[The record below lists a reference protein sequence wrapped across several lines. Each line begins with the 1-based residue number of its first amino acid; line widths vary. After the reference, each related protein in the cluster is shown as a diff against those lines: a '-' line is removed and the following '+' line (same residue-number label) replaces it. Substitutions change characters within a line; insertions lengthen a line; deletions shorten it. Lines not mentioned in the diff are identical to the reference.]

1 MNLAPW
7 VWYLLLILLVGCQ
20 MPQNP
25 TVRRP
30 AVETVAATQVL
41 EQVDEPLPEQPVFAA
56 LEKLAP
62 RGSVAMQGT
71 TLMMSLQLPPLPEK
85 TFQTQLLDLGTAS
98 KILATVTDSHG
109 KTYTPVGADGNG
121 RVNYPVN
128 GVVALTFNNVL
139 PDALLLAELKVLDT
153 GLADIPQAD
162 VAVALRHTGVTNP
175 AAVTINFQ
183 TGAVAKTLKALL
195 ALNATRA
202 RTLDI
207 AQLNTLMASIT
218 GQGGTAPNFTYAQ
231 VHPTLVK
238 IPELVTAL
246 VANNPNT
253 LTATTYRANGATIN
267 LNVSG
272 LTGTDRLQVQ
282 ITDAASVVK
291 TNLSNGNNQ
300 LLTKVT
306 PGTGLKV
313 KVSAFGT
320 PAVTYSYTATPSNLP
335 TLIEGGTQNVTI
347 TATPNLT
354 LTGFSPA
361 FGPAGTPVVITGT
374 GFSGSPT
381 VTFNGVA
388 ATTVTVN
395 GPTQITATVP
405 ATAVDGKIAVTNGAT
420 VQSNN
425 DFDVHRLIYVK
436 YNASGSNNGTTWANA
451 YTSLK
456 TALEVAGNFDE
467 VWVAAGTYKPHASDV
482 NVTFQVFE
490 SNDIE
495 IYGGFAGSESTLA
508 ARNVASNPTILSGDL
523 GNDDNTTVIPFTSA
537 TPNTNIVFE
546 IGGGK
551 TNITF
556 DGFTIQ
562 GAQQLGVYVNG
573 VTNAQLRNL
582 TIRNNKGS
590 VGAGLQITNQSTYTA
605 ENLTVARNF
614 ATSRGA
620 GINQILSSGTINNSV
635 FEYNQATAGAGIS
648 FERDSAVTLTNS
660 RLNNNSASLGG
671 GAIFVIN
678 GNSGTF
684 TNGNLTISNVIFKDN
699 NAPAGSAIRMDSVK
713 GAFNLNRSAFVGNTN
728 GDVLSFNLYNAQSIT
743 SSLSLS
749 NLLLA
754 NNTNAGDVIAY
765 LEGDG
770 SAYASSVALRNIT
783 FANNTCTGGSGSRC
797 RIWNAIPAKSTYQ
810 NLLFWK
816 DQLGD
821 TPATVGGNVDLG
833 TGGTPFLNSADPDG
847 DDNVMFTA
855 DDGYTLRSGVA
866 AINAGVNNA
875 NVPSQDITLRNRVGN
890 VDAGAY
896 EYIP

>member
-20 MPQNP
+20 TPQNP

-41 EQVDEPLPEQPVFAA
+41 EQVEEPLPEQPVFAA
-56 LEKLAP
+56 LEKQAP

-71 TLMMSLQLPPLPEK
+71 TLRMSLQLPPLPEK

-153 GLADIPQAD
+153 GLAHIPQAD
-162 VAVALRHTGVTNP
+162 MAVALRHTGVTNP

-361 FGPAGTPVVITGT
+361 FGPAGTQVVITGT
-374 GFSGSPT
+374 GFSGSPS
-381 VTFNGVA
+381 VSFNGVA
-388 ATTVTVN
+388 ATVVTVDS
-395 GPTQITATVP
+395 PTQITATVP
-405 ATAVDGKIAVTNGAT
+405 PTAIDGLISVTQSST
-420 VQSNN
+420 VTSASPFN
-425 DFDVHRLIYVK
+425 VHRRIYVK
-436 YNASGSNNGTTWANA
+436 ANASGTNNGTSWTNA
-451 YTSLK
+451 YTSLQ
-456 TALEVAGNFDE
+456 TALSNAGENDDI
-467 VWVAAGTYKPHASDV
+467 WVAAGTYKPHASDIEASFAPSV
-482 NVTFQVFE
+482 N
-490 SNDIE
+490 NLR
-495 IYGGFAGSESTLA
+495 IYGGFVGNETMLE
-508 ARNVASNPTILSGDL
+508 ARNVAANTTLLSGDL
-523 GNDDNTTVIPFTSA
+523 QGDDNTAVTPFTSA
-537 TPNTNIVFE
+537 TANSNIVVTLE
-546 IGGGK
+546 DK
-551 TNITF
+551 TNITL
-556 DGFTIQ
+556 DGLIIQ
-562 GAQQLGVYVNG
+562 GAQQLGLFAN
-573 VTNAQLRNL
+573 NAANVQLRNL
-582 TIRNNKGS
+582 TVRHNKGS
-590 VGAGLQITNQSTYTA
+590 VGAGIQITNATFTA
-605 ENLTVARNF
+605 ENLTVTRNA
-614 ATSRGA
+614 ATSRGGGLSLIA
-620 GINQILSSGTINNSV
+620 GALGTITHSV
-635 FEYNQATAGAGIS
+635 FEFNQAGGGGGIS
-648 FERDSAVTLTNS
+648 FERDSSATITNS
-660 RLNNNSASLGG
+660 QFNNNSTSGVG
-671 GAIFVIN
+671 GAILIIN
-678 GNSGTF
+678 GNSGTL
-684 TNGNLTISNVIFKDN
+684 TNGNITISNVIFKN
-699 NAPAGSAIRMDSVK
+699 NSGLDGSALRVDSLK
-713 GAFNLNRSAFVGNTN
+713 GVLNVNRAAVIGNTY
-728 GDVLSFNLYNAQSIT
+728 GQPLSFNLYNGQSIPT
-743 SSLSLS
+743 SITLS
-749 NLLLA
+749 NLLVA
-754 NNTNAGDVIAY
+754 NNTSLSDTSIIIDG
-765 LEGDG
+765 EG
-770 SAYASSVALRNIT
+770 SAYASGVALRNIT
-783 FANNTCTGGSGSRC
+783 LANNTCTGGSGSRC
-797 RIWNAIPAKSTYQ
+797 SIANTILSKSTYQ
-810 NLLFWK
+810 NVLFWK
-816 DQLGD
+816 DQMG
-821 TPATVGGNVDLG
+821 TAAATSGGNIDLG
-833 TGGTPFLNSADPDG
+833 TGGTPFLAFEDPDG
-847 DDNVMFTA
+847 ADNVLFTA

-875 NVPSQDITLRNRVGN
+875 NVPSQDITLRNRNGA